1 MRIATLP
8 TLYYVRKKGNCY
20 HKIYSLHKIYITNVL
35 ILTDFLILVQLAT

>member
-8 TLYYVRKKGNCY
+8 FVLCVKKGNCY
-20 HKIYSLHKIYITNVL
+20 KIYSLHKINITNIL